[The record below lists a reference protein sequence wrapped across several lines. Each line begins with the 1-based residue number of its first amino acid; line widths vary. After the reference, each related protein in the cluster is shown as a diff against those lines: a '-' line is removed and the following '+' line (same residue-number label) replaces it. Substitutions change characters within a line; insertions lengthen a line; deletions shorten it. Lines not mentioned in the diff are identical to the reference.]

1 MSVYFTSDLHFGH
14 ELVLKKY
21 PNFRKG
27 SNAAEMNENL
37 IAAWNALVTPEDL
50 VYNLGDVS
58 FHRDVAHTCELLRRL
73 NGRHFLVLGNH
84 DGRIAAMKNELLSQR
99 KADGN
104 FIFEQI
110 VGYAFVRLSHK
121 RATLSHYPMSEWG
134 GCHRGALMLY
144 GHLHANIAPIVGR
157 ALNVGF
163 DLHGKILSEDEV
175 WSYLKDI
182 PPRAHH
188 ASELEGISESDGVEQ
203 RRVLI
208 ENFLCKINRTEK

>member
-14 ELVLKKY
+14 GLVLKKY

-27 SNAAEMNENL
+27 TNVTEMDENL

-58 FHRDVAHTCELLRRL
+58 FHKDFAHTCELLRRL

-84 DGRIAAMKNELLSQR
+84 DGRIAAMKNELLSGR

-104 FIFEQI
+104 FMFEQI

-121 RATLSHYPMSEWG
+121 RAALSHYPMIEWAN
-134 GCHRGALMLY
+134 CHYGALMLY
-144 GHLHANIAPIVGR
+144 GHLHADMAEVSGR

-182 PPRAHH
+182 PPKAHH
-188 ASELEGISESDGVEQ
+188 ASELEGISESDDVEQ
-203 RRVLI
+203 RRALI
-208 ENFLCKINRTEK
+208 ENFLSKINRDS

>member
-14 ELVLKKY
+14 ELMLKKY

-27 SNAAEMNENL
+27 ANAAEMDENL
-37 IAAWNALVTPEDL
+37 IAVWNALITPEDV
-50 VYNLGDVS
+50 VYDLGDVS
-58 FHRDVAHTCELLRRL
+58 FHKDFARTYEILRRL

-84 DGRIAAMKNELLSQR
+84 DEQIVARKNELLSRR

-104 FIFEQI
+104 FVFEQI
-110 VGYAFVRLSHK
+110 ADYAFVRLFRVS
-121 RATLSHYPMSEWG
+121 AALSHYPMSEWG
-134 GCHRGALMLY
+134 GCHKGSLMLY
-144 GHLHANIAPIVGR
+144 GHLHANIAQIAGR
-157 ALNVGF
+157 VLNVGF

-208 ENFLCKINRTEK
+208 ENFLREINRTEK

>member
-14 ELVLKKY
+14 ELMLKKY

-27 SNAAEMNENL
+27 ANVAEMDENL
-37 IAAWNALVTPEDL
+37 IAAWNVLVTPADI
-50 VYNLGDVS
+50 VYDLGDVS
-58 FHRDVAHTCELLRRL
+58 FHKDFARTCEILHRL

-84 DGRIAAMKNELLSQR
+84 DEQIVARKNELLSR
-99 KADGN
+99 HKADGN
-104 FIFEQI
+104 FMFEQI
-110 VGYAFVRLSHK
+110 TDYAFVRLSL
-121 RATLSHYPMSEWG
+121 AGAALSHYPMIEWS

-144 GHLHANIAPIVGR
+144 GHLHANIAQIAGR

-163 DLHGKILSEDEV
+163 DLHGKILSEDEI

-188 ASELEGISESDGVEQ
+188 ASELEGISESDDVEQ

>member
-14 ELVLKKY
+14 ELMLKKY

-27 SNAAEMNENL
+27 ANAAEMDENL
-37 IAAWNALVTPEDL
+37 IAVWNALITPEDV
-50 VYNLGDVS
+50 VYDLGDVS
-58 FHRDVAHTCELLRRL
+58 FHKDFARTYEILRRL

-84 DGRIAAMKNELLSQR
+84 DEQIVARKNELLSWR

-104 FIFEQI
+104 FMFEQI
-110 VGYAFVRLSHK
+110 ADYAFVRLFRVS
-121 RATLSHYPMSEWG
+121 AALSHYPMSEGG
-134 GCHRGALMLY
+134 GCHKGALMLY
-144 GHLHANIAPIVGR
+144 GHLHANIAQIAGR

-208 ENFLCKINRTEK
+208 ENFLREINRTEK

>member
-27 SNAAEMNENL
+27 SNAAEMDENL
-37 IAAWNALVTPEDL
+37 ITAWNALVTPEDL

-58 FHRDVAHTCELLRRL
+58 FHKDFAHTCELLRRL
-73 NGRHFLVLGNH
+73 NGQHFLVRGNH
-84 DGRIAAMKNELLSQR
+84 DEQIVARKNELLSRR

-104 FIFEQI
+104 FMFEQI
-110 VGYAFVRLSHK
+110 TDYAFVRLGLAS
-121 RATLSHYPMSEWG
+121 AALSHYPMIEWD

-175 WSYLKDI
+175 WSYLKEI
-182 PPRAHH
+182 SPKAHH
-188 ASELEGISESDGVEQ
+188 ASELEGISDSDDVEQ
-203 RRVLI
+203 RRALI
-208 ENFLCKINRTEK
+208 ENFLRKINLYS

>member
-27 SNAAEMNENL
+27 ANVAEMDENL
-37 IAAWNALVTPEDL
+37 IAAWNALVTPEDV
-50 VYNLGDVS
+50 VYDLGDVS
-58 FHRDVAHTCELLRRL
+58 FHRDFAHTCGLLYRL

-84 DGRIAAMKNELLSQR
+84 DEQIAAKKNKLLSRR

-104 FIFEQI
+104 FMFEQI
-110 VGYAFVRLSHK
+110 TDYAFVRLSL
-121 RATLSHYPMSEWG
+121 AGAALSHYPMIEWG
-134 GCHRGALMLY
+134 GCHKGALMLY

-163 DLHGKILSEDEV
+163 DLHGKILSEGEV
-175 WSYLKDI
+175 WSYLKEI
-182 PPRAHH
+182 PPKTHH
-188 ASELEGISESDGVEQ
+188 ASELEGISDSDDVKQ
-203 RRVLI
+203 RRALI
-208 ENFLCKINRTEK
+208 ENFLRKINQDP

>member
-14 ELVLKKY
+14 ELMLKKY

-27 SNAAEMNENL
+27 ANAAGMDENL
-37 IAAWNALVTPEDL
+37 IGVWNAVITSEDV
-50 VYNLGDVS
+50 VYDLGDVS
-58 FHRDVAHTCELLRRL
+58 FHKDFARTYEILRRL

-84 DGRIAAMKNELLSQR
+84 DEQIVARKNELLRQR

-104 FIFEQI
+104 FMFEQI
-110 VGYAFVRLSHK
+110 ADYAFVRLFRVS
-121 RATLSHYPMSEWG
+121 AALSHYPMSEWS
-134 GCHRGALMLY
+134 GCHKGALMLY

-182 PPRAHH
+182 PPRAYH
-188 ASELEGISESDGVEQ
+188 ASDLPGISESDGVEQ

-208 ENFLCKINRTEK
+208 ENFLRKINRTEK

>member
-27 SNAAEMNENL
+27 ANVAEMDENL
-37 IAAWNALVTPEDL
+37 IATWNALVTPEDL

-58 FHRDVAHTCELLRRL
+58 FHKDFAHTCELLHRL

-84 DGRIAAMKNELLSQR
+84 DEQIVARKNELLSRR

-104 FIFEQI
+104 FMFEQI
-110 VGYAFVRLSHK
+110 TDYAFVRLSL
-121 RATLSHYPMSEWG
+121 AGAALSHYPMIEWG

-175 WSYLKDI
+175 WSYLKEI
-182 PPRAHH
+182 PPKAHH
-188 ASELEGISESDGVEQ
+188 ASELEGISKSDDVEQ
-203 RRVLI
+203 RQILI
-208 ENFLCKINRTEK
+208 ENFLRKINQDS

>member
-14 ELVLKKY
+14 ELMLKKY

-27 SNAAEMNENL
+27 SNAAEMDENL
-37 IAAWNALVTPEDL
+37 IAVWNALITPEDV
-50 VYNLGDVS
+50 VYDLGDVS
-58 FHRDVAHTCELLRRL
+58 FHKDFARTYEILRRL

-84 DGRIAAMKNELLSQR
+84 DEQIVARKNELLSRR

-104 FIFEQI
+104 FMFEQI
-110 VGYAFVRLSHK
+110 ADYAFVRLSL
-121 RATLSHYPMSEWG
+121 AGAALSHYPMSEWG
-134 GCHRGALMLY
+134 GCHKGSLMLY
-144 GHLHANIAPIVGR
+144 GHLHANIAQIAGR

-182 PPRAHH
+182 PPKAHH

-208 ENFLCKINRTEK
+208 ENFLREINRTEK

>member
-14 ELVLKKY
+14 ELMLKKY

-27 SNAAEMNENL
+27 ANAAEMDENL
-37 IAAWNALVTPEDL
+37 IAVWNALVTPEDL

-58 FHRDVAHTCELLRRL
+58 FHRDFAHKCELLRRL
-73 NGRHFLVLGNH
+73 NGRHFLVRGNH
-84 DGRIAAMKNELLSQR
+84 DEQIVARKNELLSQR

-104 FIFEQI
+104 FMFEQI
-110 VGYAFVRLSHK
+110 ADYAFVRLFQVS
-121 RATLSHYPMSEWG
+121 AALSHYPMSEWG

-182 PPRAHH
+182 PPRAHY

-208 ENFLCKINRTEK
+208 ENFLRKINRTEK

>member
-14 ELVLKKY
+14 ELMLKKY

-27 SNAAEMNENL
+27 SNVAEMDENL
-37 IAAWNALVTPEDL
+37 IAAWNALITPEDV
-50 VYNLGDVS
+50 VYDLGDVS
-58 FHRDVAHTCELLRRL
+58 FHKDFARTYDILRRL
-73 NGRHFLVLGNH
+73 NGRHFLVRGNH
-84 DGRIAAMKNELLSQR
+84 DEQIVARKNELLSRR

-104 FIFEQI
+104 FMFEQI
-110 VGYAFVRLSHK
+110 ADYAFVRLFRVS
-121 RATLSHYPMSEWG
+121 AALSHYPMSEWG
-134 GCHRGALMLY
+134 GCHKGSLMLY
-144 GHLHANIAPIVGR
+144 GHLHANIAQIAGR

-208 ENFLCKINRTEK
+208 ENFLREINRTEK

>member
-27 SNAAEMNENL
+27 ANVAEMDENL

-58 FHRDVAHTCELLRRL
+58 FHKDFAHTYELLRRL

-84 DGRIAAMKNELLSQR
+84 DGRIATMKNELLSGR

-104 FIFEQI
+104 FMFEQI

-121 RATLSHYPMSEWG
+121 RATLSHYPMIEWAN
-134 GCHRGALMLY
+134 CHYGALMLY
-144 GHLHANIAPIVGR
+144 GHLHADMAEVSGR

-182 PPRAHH
+182 PPKAHH
-188 ASELEGISESDGVEQ
+188 ASELEGISDSDDVEQ
-203 RRVLI
+203 RRALI
-208 ENFLCKINRTEK
+208 ENFLSKINRDL

>member
-1 MSVYFTSDLHFGH
+1 MRVYFTSDLHFGH

-27 SNAAEMNENL
+27 ANVAEMDENL

-58 FHRDVAHTCELLRRL
+58 FHKDFAHTCELLHRL

-84 DGRIAAMKNELLSQR
+84 DEQIVARKNELLSRR

-104 FIFEQI
+104 FMFEQI
-110 VGYAFVRLSHK
+110 TDYAFVRLSL
-121 RATLSHYPMSEWG
+121 AGAALSHYPMIEWG

-175 WSYLKDI
+175 WSYLKEI
-182 PPRAHH
+182 PPKAHH
-188 ASELEGISESDGVEQ
+188 ASELEGISKSDDVEQ
-203 RRVLI
+203 RQILI
-208 ENFLCKINRTEK
+208 ENFLRKINQDS

>member
-27 SNAAEMNENL
+27 ANVAEMDENL

-58 FHRDVAHTCELLRRL
+58 FHKDFAHTCELLHRL

-84 DGRIAAMKNELLSQR
+84 DEQIVARKNELLSRR

-104 FIFEQI
+104 FMFEQI
-110 VGYAFVRLSHK
+110 TDYAFVRLSL
-121 RATLSHYPMSEWG
+121 AGAALSHYPMIEWG

-144 GHLHANIAPIVGR
+144 GHLHTNIAPIVGR

-208 ENFLCKINRTEK
+208 ENFLREINRTEK

>member
-14 ELVLKKY
+14 ELMLKKY

-27 SNAAEMNENL
+27 ANAAEMDENL
-37 IAAWNALVTPEDL
+37 IAAWNALITPEDV
-50 VYNLGDVS
+50 VYDLGDVS
-58 FHRDVAHTCELLRRL
+58 FHKDFARTYDILRRL
-73 NGRHFLVLGNH
+73 NGRHFLVRGNH
-84 DGRIAAMKNELLSQR
+84 DEQIVARKNELLSRR

-104 FIFEQI
+104 FMFEQI
-110 VGYAFVRLSHK
+110 ADYAFVRLFRVS
-121 RATLSHYPMSEWG
+121 AALSHYPMSEWG
-134 GCHRGALMLY
+134 GCHKGSLMLY
-144 GHLHANIAPIVGR
+144 GHLHANIAQIAGR

>member
-14 ELVLKKY
+14 ELMLKKY

-27 SNAAEMNENL
+27 ANAAEMDENL
-37 IAAWNALVTPEDL
+37 IAVWNALITPEDV
-50 VYNLGDVS
+50 VYDLGDVS
-58 FHRDVAHTCELLRRL
+58 FHKDFARTYDILRRL
-73 NGRHFLVLGNH
+73 NGRHFLVRGNH
-84 DGRIAAMKNELLSQR
+84 DEQIVARKNELLSRR

-104 FIFEQI
+104 FMFEQI

-121 RATLSHYPMSEWG
+121 RAALSHYPMIEWAN
-134 GCHRGALMLY
+134 CHYGALMLY
-144 GHLHANIAPIVGR
+144 GHLHADMAEVSGR

-182 PPRAHH
+182 PPKAHH

>member
-27 SNAAEMNENL
+27 ANVAEMDENL

-58 FHRDVAHTCELLRRL
+58 FHKDFAHTCELLHRL

-84 DGRIAAMKNELLSQR
+84 DEQIVARKNELLSRR

-104 FIFEQI
+104 FMFEQI
-110 VGYAFVRLSHK
+110 TDYAFVRLSL
-121 RATLSHYPMSEWG
+121 AGAALSHYPMIEWG

-144 GHLHANIAPIVGR
+144 GHLYANIAPIVGR

-175 WSYLKDI
+175 WSYLKEI
-182 PPRAHH
+182 PPKAHH
-188 ASELEGISESDGVEQ
+188 ASELEGISKSDDVEQ
-203 RRVLI
+203 RQILI
-208 ENFLCKINRTEK
+208 ENFLRKINQDS

>member
-14 ELVLKKY
+14 ELMLKKY

-27 SNAAEMNENL
+27 ANAAEMDENL
-37 IAAWNALVTPEDL
+37 IAAWNALITPEDV
-50 VYNLGDVS
+50 VYDLGDVS
-58 FHRDVAHTCELLRRL
+58 FHKDFARTYDILRRL
-73 NGRHFLVLGNH
+73 NRQHFLVRGNH
-84 DGRIAAMKNELLSQR
+84 DEQIVARKNELLSRR

-104 FIFEQI
+104 FMFEQI
-110 VGYAFVRLSHK
+110 ADYVFVRLFRVS
-121 RATLSHYPMSEWG
+121 AALSHYPMSEWG
-134 GCHRGALMLY
+134 GCHKGSLMLY
-144 GHLHANIAPIVGR
+144 GHLHANIAQIAGSV
-157 ALNVGF
+157 LNVGF

>member
-14 ELVLKKY
+14 ELMLKKY

-27 SNAAEMNENL
+27 ANAAEMDENL
-37 IAAWNALVTPEDL
+37 IAVWNALITPEDV
-50 VYNLGDVS
+50 VYDLGDVS
-58 FHRDVAHTCELLRRL
+58 FHKDFARTYEILCRL
-73 NGRHFLVLGNH
+73 NGRHFLVRGNH
-84 DGRIAAMKNELLSQR
+84 DEQIVARKNELLSRR

-104 FIFEQI
+104 FMFEQI
-110 VGYAFVRLSHK
+110 ADYAFVRLFRVS
-121 RATLSHYPMSEWG
+121 AALSHYPMSEWG
-134 GCHRGALMLY
+134 GCHKGALMLY

-188 ASELEGISESDGVEQ
+188 ASELEGISESDGVE
-203 RRVLI
+203 
-208 ENFLCKINRTEK
+208 

>member
-14 ELVLKKY
+14 KLVLKKY

-27 SNAAEMNENL
+27 ANVAEMDENL

-58 FHRDVAHTCELLRRL
+58 FHKDFAHTCELLHRL

-84 DGRIAAMKNELLSQR
+84 DEQIVARKNELLSRR

-104 FIFEQI
+104 FMFEQI
-110 VGYAFVRLSHK
+110 TDYAFVRLSL
-121 RATLSHYPMSEWG
+121 AGAALSHYPMIEWG

-175 WSYLKDI
+175 WSYLKEI
-182 PPRAHH
+182 PPKAHH
-188 ASELEGISESDGVEQ
+188 ASELEGISKSDDVEQ
-203 RRVLI
+203 RQILI
-208 ENFLCKINRTEK
+208 ENFLRKINQDS

>member
-14 ELVLKKY
+14 ELMLKKY

-27 SNAAEMNENL
+27 ANAAEMDENL
-37 IAAWNALVTPEDL
+37 IAAWNALITPEDV
-50 VYNLGDVS
+50 VYDLGDVS
-58 FHRDVAHTCELLRRL
+58 FHKDFARTYDILRRL
-73 NGRHFLVLGNH
+73 NGRHFLVRGNH
-84 DGRIAAMKNELLSQR
+84 DEQIVARKNELLSRR

-104 FIFEQI
+104 FMFEQI
-110 VGYAFVRLSHK
+110 ADYAFAQLFRVS
-121 RATLSHYPMSEWG
+121 AALSHYPMSEWG
-134 GCHRGALMLY
+134 GCHKGSLMLY
-144 GHLHANIAPIVGR
+144 GHLHANIAQIAGR
-157 ALNVGF
+157 VLNVGF

-208 ENFLCKINRTEK
+208 ENFLRKINRTEK

>member
-14 ELVLKKY
+14 ELMLKKY

-27 SNAAEMNENL
+27 ANAAEMDENL
-37 IAAWNALVTPEDL
+37 IAVWNALITPEDV
-50 VYNLGDVS
+50 VYDLGDVS
-58 FHRDVAHTCELLRRL
+58 FHKDFARTYDILRRL
-73 NGRHFLVLGNH
+73 NGRHFLVRGNH
-84 DGRIAAMKNELLSQR
+84 DEQIVARKNELLSRR

-104 FIFEQI
+104 FMFEQI
-110 VGYAFVRLSHK
+110 ADYAFVRLFRVS
-121 RATLSHYPMSEWG
+121 AALSHYPMSEWG
-134 GCHRGALMLY
+134 GCHKGSLMLY
-144 GHLHANIAPIVGR
+144 GHLHANIAQIAGR
-157 ALNVGF
+157 VLNVGF

>member
-27 SNAAEMNENL
+27 ANVAEMDENL

-58 FHRDVAHTCELLRRL
+58 FHKDFAHTCELLHRL

-84 DGRIAAMKNELLSQR
+84 DEQIVARKNELLSRR

-104 FIFEQI
+104 FMFEQI
-110 VGYAFVRLSHK
+110 TDYAFVRLSL
-121 RATLSHYPMSEWG
+121 AGAALSHYPMIEWG

-175 WSYLKDI
+175 WSYLKEI
-182 PPRAHH
+182 PPKAHH
-188 ASELEGISESDGVEQ
+188 ASELEGISKSDDVEQ
-203 RRVLI
+203 RQILI
-208 ENFLCKINRTEK
+208 ENFLRKINQDS

>member
-14 ELVLKKY
+14 ELMLKKY

-27 SNAAEMNENL
+27 ANAAEMDENL
-37 IAAWNALVTPEDL
+37 IAAWNALITFEDV
-50 VYNLGDVS
+50 VYDLGDVS
-58 FHRDVAHTCELLRRL
+58 FHKDFVRTYEILCRL
-73 NGRHFLVLGNH
+73 NGWHFLVLGNH
-84 DGRIAAMKNELLSQR
+84 DEQIVARKNELLRRR

-104 FIFEQI
+104 FVFEQI
-110 VGYAFVRLSHK
+110 ADYAFVRLFRVS
-121 RATLSHYPMSEWG
+121 AALSHYPMSEWG
-134 GCHRGALMLY
+134 GCHKGALMLY

-175 WSYLKDI
+175 WSYLKYI

-188 ASELEGISESDGVEQ
+188 ASELEGISDSDDVEQ

-208 ENFLCKINRTEK
+208 ENFLRKINRTEK

>member
-14 ELVLKKY
+14 ELMLKKY

-27 SNAAEMNENL
+27 ANAAEMDENL
-37 IAAWNALVTPEDL
+37 IAAWNALITPEDV
-50 VYNLGDVS
+50 VYDLGDVS
-58 FHRDVAHTCELLRRL
+58 FHKDFARTCELLHRL

-84 DGRIAAMKNELLSQR
+84 DEQIVARKNELLSRR

-104 FIFEQI
+104 FMFEQI
-110 VGYAFVRLSHK
+110 ADYAFARLFRVS
-121 RATLSHYPMSEWG
+121 AALSHYPMSEWG
-134 GCHRGALMLY
+134 GCHKGSLMLH
-144 GHLHANIAPIVGR
+144 GHLHANIAQIAGR

-208 ENFLCKINRTEK
+208 ENFLREINRTEK